1 MNRVDRAF
9 AQHSVLLTSLGEP
22 EIVSPALLQDEIPG
36 LNIAQAENLAKIVT
50 SLIHSYCKRSYR
62 RSRYRDTFY
71 LQNVIPYVLYLRY
84 DRNVTVET
92 VEEDEEIVNSQDY
105 LVDPETAA
113 LNRLSD
119 TSPKSLR
126 YWNGNIVKVTYLTG
140 YTYPTGVPND
150 LRMAAVAL
158 ARHVNET
165 KERDF
170 SVRSMALEGVGSV
183 SFLDPNNGGGMIP
196 EPIRHVLNN
205 YVDYTGKFSI

>member
-22 EIVSPALLQDEIPG
+22 EIVSPAHLQDEIAG
-36 LNIAQAENLAKIVT
+36 INAGQAEVLAKTVT
-50 SLIHSYCKRSYR
+50 SLIHSYCRRSYR

-92 VEEDEEIVNSQDY
+92 VEEDDEVVSSQDY
-105 LVDPETAA
+105 LVDSESGS

-119 TSPKSLR
+119 TTPKSLR
-126 YWNGNIVKVTYLTG
+126 YWNGRVIKVTYLTG
-140 YTYPTGVPND
+140 YTYPGSVPRD
-150 LRMAAVAL
+150 LKLAAVAL

-170 SVRSMALEGVGSV
+170 SIRSMALDGVGSV